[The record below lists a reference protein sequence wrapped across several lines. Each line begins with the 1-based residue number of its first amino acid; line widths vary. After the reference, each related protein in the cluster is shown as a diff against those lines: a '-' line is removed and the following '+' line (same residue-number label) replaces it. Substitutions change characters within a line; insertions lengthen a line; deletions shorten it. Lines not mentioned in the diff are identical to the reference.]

1 MRWDWKAVYADHL
14 AAAGQAKVSSVRTTS
29 LSGIMQKIGSV
40 NGHHQAAFQEAWF
53 RAATNQKF
61 DASLAATLPRHDA
74 DDIMAELNSEC
85 NNLYKLAKQSDVEIA

>member
-1 MRWDWKAVYADHL
+1 M
-14 AAAGQAKVSSVRTTS
+14 VRTVSAARSWIIKNKFKGEFSRT
-29 LSGIMQKIGSV
+29 GSV

>member
-1 MRWDWKAVYADHL
+1 MHRDACLVLSVVAHSGRDAHFSL
-14 AAAGQAKVSSVRTTS
+14 LFSPPRLNEKV
-29 LSGIMQKIGSV
+29 
-40 NGHHQAAFQEAWF
+40 
-53 RAATNQKF
+53 RAANNQKF

>member
-1 MRWDWKAVYADHL
+1 M
-14 AAAGQAKVSSVRTTS
+14 
-29 LSGIMQKIGSV
+29 
-40 NGHHQAAFQEAWF
+40 
-53 RAATNQKF
+53 TNQKF

>member
-1 MRWDWKAVYADHL
+1 MHHVHVRVQRTLCSPSEHTL
-14 AAAGQAKVSSVRTTS
+14 ARVELRDT
-29 LSGIMQKIGSV
+29 
-40 NGHHQAAFQEAWF
+40 WF